1 MATFGEL
8 IDVIETY
15 DSHPTWMLDDYADEI
30 DLQQWHDNLKRMMR
44 GMVEEIE
51 GEQ

>member
-1 MATFGEL
+1 MATFGEI

-15 DSHPTWMLDDYADEI
+15 DSHPTWMLDDYANEI
-30 DLQQWHDNLKRMMR
+30 NFIEWHDNLKRMMW

-51 GEQ
+51 DE

>member
-30 DLQQWHDNLKRMMR
+30 DFQNWYDSLKGMMW
-44 GMVEEIE
+44 GMVQEIE
-51 GEQ
+51 YE